1 MRTRSTRTLAAL
13 TILAAAALVAVAG
26 ASAAHKAVT
35 PPPSIKSAGQI
46 VWCSDMTYPPEESQ
60 QGSTPVGSDIDIAKA
75 VSKLMG
81 VKASFKNTGFDGIIA
96 ALLGKRCDA
105 IISGMTDN
113 AQRRKQVDFTDYA
126 NVGMSLMVKA
136 GNPSHITGLN
146 SLSGK
151 SVAAES
157 GTTEK
162 DVLSALNVTLKKQG
176 KPTISIKI
184 FPSDTNA
191 AAALLTGKV
200 DAYFADDPPVA
211 YYVKKA
217 NGKFV
222 VAASKIQSAPIGIAT
237 RKGDALSAAMKQA
250 IDQLYA
256 NGTMA
261 TILKKWGMSAFALK
275 K

>member
-26 ASAAHKAVT
+26 AGAAHKAVT

-60 QGSTPVGSDIDIAKA
+60 QGSTPVGSDIDIASA

-151 SVAAES
+151 SAAAES

-162 DVLSALNVTLKKQG
+162 DVLTALNVTLKKQG

-217 NGKFV
+217 GGKFV

>member
-176 KPTISIKI
+176 KPTIMIKI

>member
-1 MRTRSTRTLAAL
+1 MRSRSTRTLAAL
-13 TILAAAALVAVAG
+13 TILAAAALVAVAT
-26 ASAAHKAVT
+26 AAAAHLGVT
-35 PPPSIKSAGQI
+35 PPPNIKSAGQI

-60 QGSTPVGSDIDIAKA
+60 QGSTPVGSDIDIGKA

-105 IISGMTDN
+105 VISGMTDN

-126 NVGMSLMVKA
+126 NVGMSLMVKT

-146 SLSGK
+146 SLPGK
-151 SVAAES
+151 SVACES

-162 DVLSALNVTLKKQG
+162 DVLSALNTTLSKQG
-176 KPTISIKI
+176 KKTISIKI

-217 NGKFV
+217 AGKFV

>member
-13 TILAAAALVAVAG
+13 TIIAAAALVAVAG
-26 ASAAHKAVT
+26 AAAGHKAVT

-75 VSKLMG
+75 VSALMG

-151 SVAAES
+151 SAAAES

-162 DVLSALNVTLKKQG
+162 DVLTALNVTLKKQG

-217 NGKFV
+217 GGKFV

>member
-26 ASAAHKAVT
+26 AAAAHKTVT

-60 QGSTPVGSDIDIAKA
+60 QGSTPVGSDIDIATA

-126 NVGMSLMVKA
+126 NVGMSLMVKT

-151 SVAAES
+151 SAAAES

-162 DVLSALNVTLKKQG
+162 DVLTALNVTLKKQG
-176 KPTISIKI
+176 KPTVSIKI

-217 NGKFV
+217 GGKFV

-237 RKGDALSAAMKQA
+237 RKGDALSPAMKKA

>member
-13 TILAAAALVAVAG
+13 TILAAATLVAVTG
-26 ASAAHKAVT
+26 AAAAHKAVT
-35 PPPSIKSAGQI
+35 PPPSIKSAHQI

-126 NVGMSLMVKA
+126 NVGMSLMVKT

-162 DVLSALNVTLKKQG
+162 DVLTALNKTLSKKG
-176 KPTISIKI
+176 KKTISIKI

-217 NGKFV
+217 GGKFV

-256 NGTMA
+256 KGTMA

>member
-26 ASAAHKAVT
+26 AAAAHKAVT

-126 NVGMSLMVKA
+126 NVGMSLMVKT

-162 DVLSALNVTLKKQG
+162 DVLTALNVTLKKQG

-217 NGKFV
+217 GGKFV

>member
-1 MRTRSTRTLAAL
+1 MRSAPIRVLAAVL
-13 TILAAAALVAVAG
+13 AAGAAAALLAVSATAAG
-26 ASAAHKAVT
+26 KAVT

-46 VWCSDMTYPPEESQ
+46 VFCSDMTYPPEESLS
-60 QGSTPVGSDIDIAKA
+60 GSTPVGSDIDIGNA
-75 VSKLMG
+75 VAKLMG

-105 IISGMTDN
+105 VISGMTDN
-113 AQRRKQVDFTDYA
+113 ADRRKQVDFTDYA

-136 GNPSHITGLN
+136 GNPSHITSLP

-151 SVAAES
+151 AAACES

-162 DVLSALNVTLKKQG
+162 DVLSALNTTLKKQG
-176 KPTISIKI
+176 KPQITIKI
-184 FPSDTNA
+184 FPADTNA

-200 DAYFADDPPVA
+200 DAYFADDPPVG
-211 YYVKKA
+211 YYVKKSG
-217 NGKFV
+217 GKFV

-237 RKGDALSAAMKQA
+237 RKGDPLTAVMGQA
-250 IDQLYA
+250 INQLYS

-261 TILKKWGMSAFALK
+261 AILKKWGMSAFALK

>member
-26 ASAAHKAVT
+26 AAAAHKTVT

-60 QGSTPVGSDIDIAKA
+60 QGSTPVGSDIDIATA

-105 IISGMTDN
+105 VISGMTDN

-126 NVGMSLMVKA
+126 NVGMSLMVKT

-151 SVAAES
+151 SAAAES

-162 DVLSALNVTLKKQG
+162 DVLTALNVTLKKQG
-176 KPTISIKI
+176 KPTVSIKI

-217 NGKFV
+217 GGKFV

-237 RKGDALSAAMKQA
+237 RKGDALSPAMKKA

>member
-1 MRTRSTRTLAAL
+1 MRTRTTRTLAAL

-26 ASAAHKAVT
+26 ATAAHKAVT

-46 VWCSDMTYPPEESQ
+46 VWCSDMTYPPEESL

-75 VSKLMG
+75 VSALMG

-136 GNPSHITGLN
+136 GNPEHITGLN

-162 DVLSALNVTLKKQG
+162 DVLTALNVTLKKQG

-237 RKGDALSAAMKQA
+237 RKGDALSAAMKKA